1 MPWGGRTWERQARQT
16 DGQQFARIAME
27 ELIAELMYAHRIE
40 VNSAAGTL
48 TYYKEKQGR
57 LQRYRLYRLSDQ
69 LLLDL
74 PEGTAVPLA
83 SCVEELSFYPA
94 GKLKA
99 GEVLTLTLQV
109 KRQLLRP
116 QLRSA
121 VVAKNLSGEEA

>member
-1 MPWGGRTWERQARQT
+1 MDALGRGRRDRLTDSSLHVLPWRNDCRVDVCAPDCQ
-16 DGQQFARIAME
+16 
-27 ELIAELMYAHRIE
+27 
-40 VNSAAGTL
+40 SAAGTP
-48 TYYKEKQGR
+48 YYKEKQGR
-57 LQRYRLYRLSDQ
+57 LQRYRLYRLGDQ